1 MPRILVHLVHE
12 QIGAVGGIQRFDSR
26 VMHALAQLSATRN
39 LQLEVIALRDVPADA
54 RLPAGVRIRT
64 AGGSY
69 WRLLLLLIATHFRA
83 SVSQVMIG
91 HVRLTRYLWIAK
103 RLFPRTRYSL
113 FVHGIE
119 VWPDTVPTRAQKI
132 SRLILSFAVD
142 EVISVSQ
149 YTVRRM
155 ADFFHIQQ
163 YHVLPNAIDIEPAAQ
178 LTRPPATAR
187 KTVLSVTRLGGH
199 DGPKGIDFALRAI
212 ALLTDRC
219 PQILYRIVGDGVLR
233 AGLEKLATDLNIRSH
248 VEFSGRLSDAEVQDA
263 FSGADVFLLP
273 SRKEGFGIVFLEAWK
288 YGLPVI
294 CGNVDASAEVVT
306 DRVDGLTVDPLSA
319 EAIAA
324 AIEQLLADEQLRRDF
339 ATNGRRKLLTLYSD
353 DAFRQNLG
361 RLLIA

>member
-26 VMHALAQLSATRN
+26 VMHALAQLSATRD
-39 LQLEVIALRDVPADA
+39 LQLEVIALRDIPAGA
-54 RLPAGVRIRT
+54 RVPAGVRIRT

-103 RLFPRTRYSL
+103 RLFPRSRYSL

-119 VWPDTVPTRAQKI
+119 VWPDAVPTRAQKV
-132 SRLILSFAVD
+132 SRLILRFAVD
-142 EVISVSQ
+142 EVISVSH

-155 ADFFHIQQ
+155 ADFFHIQK
-163 YHVLPNAIDIEPAAQ
+163 YHVLPNAIDIEPAQ
-178 LTRPPATAR
+178 LVHPPATAR
-187 KTVLSVTRLGGH
+187 KVVLSVTRLGAH

-212 ALLTDRC
+212 ALLRDRC

-233 AGLEKLATDLNIRSH
+233 AGLEKLATDLDIRSH

-263 FSGADVFLLP
+263 FSAADVFLLP

-294 CGNVDASAEVVT
+294 CGNVDASAEVVM

-324 AIEQLLADEQLRRDF
+324 AIEQLLADEQLRREF
-339 ATNGRRKLLTLYSD
+339 AANGRKKLLTLYSD